1 MAEELTMAEDFDLC
15 ATQVQTPFRTTVD
28 VYEALHRSLIH
39 VADIAISSL
48 VCLFIAGSYIPQ
60 LIQIATNDHIANA
73 GISGWYLILL
83 TASATTHLAARIAN
97 SYSYLPYRCVRL
109 GELKGAKPFSAL
121 LVFFQP
127 LVQWMAA
134 ITLLAVYVAF
144 RTRDSSYDTGAGNEK
159 SAAATLPPTT
169 PDSRADENDYPVS
182 SPSSP
187 AILAIVL
194 THAAVL
200 LPSALYLLEQ
210 LVFEENIDL
219 VAIAFLDQIY
229 GLFLLITGLLISL
242 ITPIPQIYL
251 MVARSRANLDQG
263 SLSILGLGL
272 QVIAFL
278 VLAVSQGLRM
288 KWASDAEDAGNIRLQ
303 WSMFFFSSGLG
314 AGWIALA
321 FSQLL
326 VVAVS
331 LGLRMGS
338 GHIYL

>member
-1 MAEELTMAEDFDLC
+1 MAEELTMVEDSDIC
-15 ATQVQTPFRTTVD
+15 ATQVQTPFRTTID
-28 VYEALHRSLIH
+28 VYAALHRSPIH
-39 VADIAISSL
+39 VTDIAISSL

-60 LIQIATNDHIANA
+60 LIQIATNDRIANA

-83 TASATTHLAARIAN
+83 TASATTHLAARIEN
-97 SYSYLPYRCVRL
+97 SYSYLPYRCIRL
-109 GELKGAKPFSAL
+109 GELKGAKAFSAL

-127 LVQWMAA
+127 LVQWVAA

-144 RTRDSSYDTGAGNEK
+144 RTRDSSYGTGAGNEK
-159 SAAATLPPTT
+159 SAAT
-169 PDSRADENDYPVS
+169 PDSSADENDYPVP
-182 SPSSP
+182 SPSSA

-194 THAAVL
+194 THAAIL

-229 GLFLLITGLLISL
+229 GLFLLVTGLLTSL
-242 ITPIPQIYL
+242 IAPIPQIYL
-251 MVARSRANLDQG
+251 MVARSRSNLDQG
-263 SLSILGLGL
+263 SLSVLGLGL

-278 VLAVSQGLRM
+278 ALAVSQGLRM
-288 KWASDAEDAGNIRLQ
+288 KGLSDAEDAGNIRLQ
-303 WSMFFFSSGLG
+303 WLMFFFSSGLG
-314 AGWIALA
+314 AGWIALG

-326 VVAVS
+326 VVAVA
-331 LGLRMGS
+331 LGLGVGS